1 MRRSIVIVSAVA
13 VLVAALA
20 GQNDQ
25 WQKYTNRSGN
35 FSVLMPVQPK
45 DTPTPNAST
54 ETHTIQAI
62 SGGAA
67 YTVVYV
73 VNPSEQQVTEAN
85 YKIYRDAFVSGLPNC
100 KVVTESAAAPAL
112 PGYIGRWYR
121 MDCNVDGKA
130 LSFAGNLYW
139 GKRYAYAVLT
149 MFSTAPSIPPTAKR
163 FSDSFA
169 NLGQ

>member
-1 MRRSIVIVSAVA
+1 MRRSIITVFSVA
-13 VLVAALA
+13 VLLSALA

-25 WQKYTNRSGN
+25 WQKYTNRGGN

-45 DTPTPNAST
+45 DTPNPQASA

-85 YKIYRDAFVSGLPNC
+85 YKIYRDAFLAGLPNC
-100 KVVTESAAAPAL
+100 KVTTESAAAPAL
-112 PGYIGRWYR
+112 TGYIGRWYR
-121 MDCNVDGKA
+121 MDCNVDGKPI
-130 LSFAGNLYW
+130 SFAGNLYW

-149 MFSTAPSIPPTAKR
+149 MFPTAPSNPATAKR
-163 FSDSFA
+163 FSDSFT